1 MAHTPR
7 SDDPRPGGGRSP
19 AVARDDWDEEEHTRV
34 DYAECTDANCM
45 NVNVNVGYQGL
56 TDVDYTWSPAY
67 ERPGRGNQ
75 SVGDDVRSAWKTQ
88 LEREGK
94 HDTGGSSLRDFIFG
108 SSRPQ

>member
-1 MAHTPR
+1 MA
-7 SDDPRPGGGRSP
+7 
-19 AVARDDWDEEEHTRV
+19 ARDDWDEVEHTRI

-56 TDVDYTWSPAY
+56 ADVDYTWSPAY
-67 ERPGRGNQ
+67 ERPARGNP
-75 SVGDDVRSAWKTQ
+75 SVGDDVRSAWRTQ

-108 SSRPQ
+108 RSSRSE